1 VLQVRLALLVL
12 QVRLVPLVLQVQV
25 ALVPLALLALARAG
39 LLVVRGV
46 ACHFPPFFLQ
56 FPQRR
61 IIGMISLSSSLE

>member
-12 QVRLVPLVLQVQV
+12 LVLLVRLVLQVQVQV

-46 ACHFPPFFLQ
+46 ACHFPPYFFS
-56 FPQRR
+56 FPNDELM
-61 IIGMISLSSSLE
+61 G

>member
-1 VLQVRLALLVL
+1 VLQGRRALLEL

-46 ACHFPPFFLQ
+46 ACHFPPYFFS
-56 FPQRR
+56 FPND
-61 IIGMISLSSSLE
+61 E